1 MRLKKKKK
9 IFSILYDILLFRVR
23 ADQGGENVGVARLM
37 FSVRGPDSNCF
48 IAGKSVHN
56 QRQDRFIQDP
66 LNV

>member
-1 MRLKKKKK
+1 MRLKKKKS
-9 IFSILYDILLFRVR
+9 SILYDIFTHKVR

-56 QRQDRFIQDP
+56 QRQDRFI
-66 LNV
+66 